1 MPFTVPEHELRFRAS
16 PAAGPGGQHVNR
28 SSTRIEVRWDIT
40 NSPSV
45 SDSQRELLLEKL
57 GSRVDSRGV
66 LRVTADERRS
76 QLRNREAAVKRLNEL
91 ANKALEQ
98 PRPRKKTKP
107 PAGAAERRLAE
118 KKRRAELKRER
129 RRPDTDD

>member
-28 SSTRIEVRWDIT
+28 SSTRVEVRWDIA
-40 NSPSV
+40 NSTSV
-45 SDSQRELLLEKL
+45 SDSQLELLLQKL

-76 QLRNREAAVKRLNEL
+76 QYRNREAAIERLNDL
-91 ANKALEQ
+91 VNKALKR

-107 PAGAAERRLAE
+107 PASAAEKRLVE